1 LTTGYKDTSFFL
13 QGFLQKECRKN
24 AERIKNTRLPSN
36 WKISQIIRKKFG
48 EKFGVTRLL
57 SSGWILAGPV
67 PENYPGTVN

>member
-1 LTTGYKDTSFFL
+1 M
-13 QGFLQKECRKN
+13 QKECRKDKEHPASVQLEDFSDN
-24 AERIKNTRLPSN
+24 KE
-36 WKISQIIRKKFG
+36 KFG